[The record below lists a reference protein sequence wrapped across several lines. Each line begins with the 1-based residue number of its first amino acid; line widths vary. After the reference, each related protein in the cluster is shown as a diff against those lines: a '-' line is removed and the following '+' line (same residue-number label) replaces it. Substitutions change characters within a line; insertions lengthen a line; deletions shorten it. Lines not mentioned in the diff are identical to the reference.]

1 MRSRVDR
8 RNIQRNGG
16 IMDRFAVLPASEKTP
31 YFDTMADRLGIL
43 PEMVEKDFWVCWTL
57 EKLFSLKNIGARIT
71 FKGGTSLSKCYN
83 AIERFSED
91 VDIAIERKF
100 LARPDKPE
108 RRAGE
113 HGKDIEPSVDVS
125 NKENQRRIEELMASA
140 RAAIRKQFLPE
151 LRRQVEKILGKSD
164 QWSIDLDPK
173 DPLEQTLLF
182 VFPKAAI
189 KTDREYVMP
198 IVKIEL
204 GARSDDWPA
213 QSVQVSPYVADI
225 LRDAL
230 AVQPITVK
238 VLSAER
244 TFWEKAMI
252 LHRLYHSPEDKAV
265 SKRMSRHYYDLCAMN
280 KAGIFEKALKDV
292 KLMQSVVEFNRLFF
306 RYSWLNYDEAK
317 RGSFRLIPKD
327 AERIK
332 SLKADYRQME
342 QMFFKDQP
350 AFDEIVTAL
359 KKMEDRINQ

>member
-1 MRSRVDR
+1 
-8 RNIQRNGG
+8 
-16 IMDRFAVLPASEKTP
+16 MDRFAVLPASEKIL
-31 YFDTMADRLGIL
+31 YFDTMAGKLGIS
-43 PEMVEKDFWVCWTL
+43 PEMVEKDFWGCWTL
-57 EKLFSLKNIGARIT
+57 EKLFTLKDIGAHIT

-91 VDIAIERKF
+91 VDIAIERKY
-100 LARPDKPE
+100 L
-108 RRAGE
+108 E

-140 RAAIRKQFLPE
+140 RTAIRKQILPE
-151 LRRQVEKILGKSD
+151 LRRQAEKILGKSG

-182 VFPKAAI
+182 VFPKAVI

-213 QSVQVSPYVADI
+213 QSVHIFPYVAEV
-225 LRDAL
+225 LHDAL
-230 AVQPITVK
+230 VVQPITVK

-252 LHRLYHSPEDKAV
+252 LHRLYHSPEEKTV
-265 SKRMSRHYYDLCAMN
+265 SKRMSRHYYDLYAMS
-280 KAGIFEKALKDV
+280 KAGIFDRALKDV
-292 KLMQSVVEFNRLFF
+292 GLMRSVVEFNRLFF

-317 RGSFRLIPKD
+317 RGTFRLVPKD

-332 SLKADYRQME
+332 SLKIDYRQME

-350 AFDEIVTAL
+350 AFDRIIERLKEI
-359 KKMEDRINQ
+359 EDKINDQK

>member
-1 MRSRVDR
+1 MRSGLDR
-8 RNIQRNGG
+8 RNIQKNGE

-31 YFDTMADRLGIL
+31 YFDTMAGKLGIL

-57 EKLFSLKNIGARIT
+57 EKLFSLKDIGTHIT

-100 LARPDKPE
+100 L
-108 RRAGE
+108 E

-140 RAAIRKQFLPE
+140 RAAIRKRILPE
-151 LRRQVEKILGKSD
+151 LRRKVGDILGKND
-164 QWSIDLDPK
+164 QWSIELDPK
-173 DPLEQTLLF
+173 DSLEQTLLF
-182 VFPKAAI
+182 VFPTAVL
-189 KTDREYVMP
+189 KTDHHYVQP
-198 IVKIEL
+198 EVRIEL
-204 GARSDDWPA
+204 GARSDHWPA
-213 QSVQVSPYVADI
+213 ESVQISPYVAEV
-225 LRDAL
+225 LRDSL
-230 AVQPITVK
+230 AIQPITVK

-252 LHRLYHSPEDKAV
+252 LHRLYHSPDDKAI
-265 SKRMSRHYYDLCAMN
+265 SKRMSRHYYDLYVMSQ
-280 KAGIFEKALKDV
+280 AGIFERALKDV
-292 KLMQSVVEFNRLFF
+292 ELMQSVVDFNRLFF
-306 RYSWLNYDEAK
+306 RYSWLNYDEVK
-317 RGSFRLIPKD
+317 RGSFRLVPKD

-342 QMFFKDQP
+342 LMFFKDQA
-350 AFDEIVTAL
+350 AFDEIVPEL